1 MAAVHKSAI
10 SELRISSGDLFSG
23 FGLSSGISPFIATKI
38 LRDDYVENVFTDTG
52 QHAPWVHG
60 TEFKG
65 PEEAVIAF
73 SHYCW
78 QHVRTKVCPSGLYR
92 QNLFIIMNLSITERK
107 RVGRRDY
114 IMDRTKLNLD
124 EKGKACKNILILI
137 LHLMKTY
144 SHFIYLY
151 SLYFDDMQMW

>member
-1 MAAVHKSAI
+1 
-10 SELRISSGDLFSG
+10 
-23 FGLSSGISPFIATKI
+23 
-38 LRDDYVENVFTDTG
+38 
-52 QHAPWVHG
+52 
-60 TEFKG
+60 
-65 PEEAVIAF
+65 
-73 SHYCW
+73 
-78 QHVRTKVCPSGLYR
+78 
-92 QNLFIIMNLSITERK
+92 MNLSITERK

-151 SLYFDDMQMW
+151 SLYFDDMQM